1 MEQNLDKNQA
11 TEPNFDPM
19 EEGGIKY
26 HMKNVEGEPRTSIRD
41 VIHMCC
47 NAPSEHAQLDAE
59 KAAYLFDPEEIAEI
73 NKDLEELTKKP
84 YGNTV
89 SNEEYEFLEE
99 KGQALEDVLMNGVE
113 KEVTSSLDISIH
125 RFKRNG
131 EDYLSIKEAK
141 DGKAVE
147 RDRKEI
153 KDIHNNLVNQKSL
166 SKIWVIDEKFGIEE
180 DHNLT
185 EEKAFNKAIKYP
197 MEPKDSD
204 FYKYRKY
211 DPSSEKYT
219 IICPLCKNEK
229 SINIIFSIKCPR
241 CNGVGYIKI
250 TTDKYDSLVK
260 KRIQKLKKLEQN
272 KPKFRSLVLE
282 DKRTINF

>member
-1 MEQNLDKNQA
+1 
-11 TEPNFDPM
+11 
-19 EEGGIKY
+19 
-26 HMKNVEGEPRTSIRD
+26 
-41 VIHMCC
+41 
-47 NAPSEHAQLDAE
+47 
-59 KAAYLFDPEEIAEI
+59 
-73 NKDLEELTKKP
+73 
-84 YGNTV
+84 
-89 SNEEYEFLEE
+89 
-99 KGQALEDVLMNGVE
+99 
-113 KEVTSSLDISIH
+113 
-125 RFKRNG
+125 
-131 EDYLSIKEAK
+131 
-141 DGKAVE
+141 
-147 RDRKEI
+147 
-153 KDIHNNLVNQKSL
+153 
-166 SKIWVIDEKFGIEE
+166 
-180 DHNLT
+180 
-185 EEKAFNKAIKYP
+185 